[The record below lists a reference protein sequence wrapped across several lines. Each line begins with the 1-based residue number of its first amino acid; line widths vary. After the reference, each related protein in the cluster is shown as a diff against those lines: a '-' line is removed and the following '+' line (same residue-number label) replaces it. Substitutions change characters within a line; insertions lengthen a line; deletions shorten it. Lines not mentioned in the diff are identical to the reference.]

1 VARAAALRAGHEAAA
16 SRRRGRDAASRR
28 QPTLFDAL
36 AADAEG
42 NVPSAATPQA
52 PLAPPPA
59 PVEHPIV
66 EIVRDT
72 EIDRLSPLE
81 AFDLVRRLRDRLGA
95 SDARS

>member
-1 VARAAALRAGHEAAA
+1 LLAGHEAAA
-16 SRRRGRDAASRR
+16 SRRSGRDAGSRR

-42 NVPSAATPQA
+42 NVPSAATPPA
-52 PLAPPPA
+52 PLAPPPAPPA

-81 AFDLVRRLRDRLGA
+81 AFDLVRRLRDRIGA
-95 SDARS
+95 SDARP